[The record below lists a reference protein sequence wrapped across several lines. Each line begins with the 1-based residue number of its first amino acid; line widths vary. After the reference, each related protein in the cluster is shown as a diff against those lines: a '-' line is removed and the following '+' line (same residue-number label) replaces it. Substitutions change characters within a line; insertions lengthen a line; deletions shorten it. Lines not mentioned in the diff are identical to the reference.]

1 MAAVLP
7 NVNAAEVALV
17 LVKLTASLL
26 AAHGRRAEGYE
37 APVPCPEP
45 GCFRAWALEE
55 VNKPGAPWPGTSRW
69 HCAGPRF
76 SPSSAPPQPPAG
88 MQRRAPRRDDRGQV
102 LTASRI
108 AL

>member
-1 MAAVLP
+1 VSKHSHDDATLDAVALVETFLSEDIEGMAAVLP

-55 VNKPGAPWPGTSRW
+55 VNKP
-69 HCAGPRF
+69 
-76 SPSSAPPQPPAG
+76 
-88 MQRRAPRRDDRGQV
+88 
-102 LTASRI
+102 
-108 AL
+108 